1 MPTPI
6 PALIALII
14 GRRARHRA
22 VARRYAAEIER
33 HARQVTLEVGR
44 DHGTAATTLLFQML
58 DHIHR
63 LQGELRAIGVIDEIT
78 PEARREEMAA

>member
-6 PALIALII
+6 PALIARII
-14 GRRARHRA
+14 GRRERHRA

-44 DHGTAATTLLFQML
+44 DQSQTAATLLYQML
-58 DHIHR
+58 EHIHR
-63 LQGELRAIGVIDEIT
+63 LQGELRAISVIDEIT
-78 PEARREEMAA
+78 PEARREGMAA